1 MSQPDGVKT
10 PPKPAKKSRELLF
23 RVASAAV
30 LIPVV
35 LGIIWFGSWPFL
47 LLLSV
52 GVAFLSIE
60 WGSMAAPHMP
70 SRMAVAIT
78 MAVLSAVFTV
88 YLSNILAGIAVLSFG
103 TVCAGLY
110 FRRLKG
116 PYLDAAYGAFYIG
129 WPALVLI
136 WLRETHNGTYWVFFA
151 FLIAWAADSAAY
163 MFGKLIGGPKLWAK
177 YSPNKT
183 WAGFA
188 GGMIAGMLTSGA
200 LADLTDLFQSNT
212 AALIVGLLVAF
223 ATMGG
228 DLWESMLKRR
238 YGVKDSGALIPGH
251 GGLLDRV
258 DGLMFAIVAIG
269 GIRWLVML
277 GTKL

>member
-1 MSQPDGVKT
+1 MSPQSEAK
-10 PPKPAKKSRELLF
+10 PKKPSRELLF

-30 LIPVV
+30 LIPLV
-35 LGIIWFGSWPFL
+35 LLIIVYGQWAFL

-52 GVAFLSIE
+52 GVALLSME
-60 WGSMAAPHMP
+60 WGAMASPKLP
-70 SRMAVAIT
+70 SRMAVTISLCI
-78 MAVLSAVFTV
+78 LSAVFTV
-88 YLSNILAGIAVLSFG
+88 YLSNMLAGLAVLAFG
-103 TVCAGLY
+103 TACAWLY
-110 FRRLKG
+110 FRHLDG
-116 PYLDAAYGAFYIG
+116 PHLDAAYGAFYIG

-136 WLRETHNGTYWVFFA
+136 WLRETHNGVYWVFFA

-163 MFGKLIGGPKLWAK
+163 LVGKLVGGPKLWRK

-183 WAGFA
+183 WSGFA
-188 GGMIAGMLTSGA
+188 GGMIAGMLTAGTLS
-200 LADLTDLFQSNT
+200 DLTGLFESST

-238 YGVKDSGALIPGH
+238 YGVKDSGTLIPGH